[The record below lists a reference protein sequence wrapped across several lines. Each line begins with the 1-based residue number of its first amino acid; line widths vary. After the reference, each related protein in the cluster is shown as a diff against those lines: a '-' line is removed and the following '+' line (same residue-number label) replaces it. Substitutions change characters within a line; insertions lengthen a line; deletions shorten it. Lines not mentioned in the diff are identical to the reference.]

1 MITTTKGKSGFDIR
15 HYVQSVLPGQY
26 GHAKPQIASFM
37 ELIANALDAS
47 RIDLYPSLRD
57 AGASRIEI
65 TIDSKEGILEV
76 IDYGSGMDK
85 DQLVKY
91 HDFIA
96 STKKTGKEIGF
107 AGQGAKLALNFCSRV
122 VTETWS
128 KSYKGYS
135 EWQLKGEEAPWE
147 IIDDRI
153 LQLDHRGTKVSLYL
167 DSESKS
173 FYTEELVKEILTEHY
188 LPLLDPALLK
198 VYTGETPVLK
208 DKRSTLT
215 VYRPIYDKGLKF
227 ILNGEIIAKEP
238 IQDMLTRQDEVSLSV
253 YGKPKARGFFG
264 LAKDDAPEVLRGIAI
279 STYGKIIE
287 RTLFKK
293 EPREK
298 QLIIGWIE
306 APYLIEAVTT
316 DKCRF
321 QVGNK
326 TWEGFSRKAQA
337 EFSKWLDETGL
348 SEKTVERKPDF
359 SSLEREINSIL
370 KNFPEL
376 TFFGFRTQ
384 RDVAIPDEAGEQ
396 RELGEGTQ
404 KVPGTKGGNTGGEGI
419 SVYPGAEPG
428 KAPTL
433 ELGTD
438 VPATPHQRII
448 RGGVGFAYEEQPELA
463 KEARFEGDTVYI
475 NMSHPAY
482 KRAEK
487 EKLVRYHILKSVV
500 LSLIEFHLDNDP
512 EPSYQKAF
520 ELSQRFFKLWGEQ

>member
-1 MITTTKGKSGFDIR
+1 MTTTKGKSGFDIR

-26 GHAKPQIASFM
+26 GRAEPQIASFM

-57 AGASRIEI
+57 AEASRIEI
-65 TIDSKEGILEV
+65 IIDSREGILEV
-76 IDYGSGMDK
+76 IDYGIGMDK

-107 AGQGAKLALNFCSRV
+107 AGQGAKLALKFCSRV

-135 EWQLKGEEAPWE
+135 EWQLKGDEAPWE
-147 IIDDRI
+147 ITDDRI

-188 LPLLDPALLK
+188 LPLLDPVLLK

-215 VYRPIYDKGLKF
+215 VYSPIYDKGLKF
-227 ILNGEIIAKEP
+227 ILNGEVIAKEP

-253 YGKPKARGFFG
+253 YGRPKARGFFG

-306 APYLIEAVTT
+306 APYLIEAITT

-321 QVGNK
+321 QKGNK
-326 TWEGFSRKAQA
+326 TWEGFFRKAQT
-337 EFSKWLDETGL
+337 EFSRWLDEIGL
-348 SEKTVERKPDF
+348 SEKPAEMKPDF
-359 SSLEREINSIL
+359 SNLEREINLIL
-370 KNFPEL
+370 RSLPEL
-376 TFFGFRTQ
+376 TFFGGRIQ
-384 RDVAIPDEAGEQ
+384 RDVAIPDETGEL

-404 KVPGTKGGNTGGEGI
+404 KVRGTKGGETGGEGV
-419 SVYPGAEPG
+419 SVYPGDEAG
-428 KAPTL
+428 QAPTL
-433 ELGTD
+433 MPGLD
-438 VPATPHQRII
+438 VAATPHQRTI
-448 RGGVGFAYEEQPELA
+448 RGGVQISSVSRADIE
-463 KEARFEGDTVYI
+463 KEAWFDGETI
-475 NMSHPAY
+475 FLNESHPAY
-482 KRAEK
+482 ERAKRER
-487 EKLVRYHILKSVV
+487 LDNYHLLKSAV
-500 LSLIEFHLDNDP
+500 LSLIEFKLEKDP

-520 ELSQRFFKLWGEQ
+520 ELSQRFFRLWGEQ